1 MRLTVNRR
9 PILVFLA
16 SAAAA
21 FGAVALAV
29 LLVRKIRVAL
39 AGEVLLTQERAS
51 YTVRLEQRIPVTHN
65 VRLFRFALKSPQQ
78 RLGFR
83 VGEHVLLYARIG
95 DRTVMRP
102 YTPVSRTDHRGSF
115 DIMVKIYPAGV
126 SRKHPNGGLMS
137 QYLDSLQPGDKI
149 EIQGPKGRFVY
160 EGRGLFATADGR
172 RLPLVTRLGLVAAGS
187 GVTPMLTAAATPSR
201 RRHRPD
207 ERHDDR
213 RQPQRGRHHRAPG
226 TRRVRQ
232 EPRGFQH
239 TVCVEQAAYV
249 RGRGGLLARTPEPGH
264 HDRAPSAAG
273 LWHDGAVLWAP
284 TVHRRRLRAGPQG
297 DRTQAAQS
305 ALLLNARLRPPLFLS
320 SKLCGCILDR

>member
-172 RLPLVTRLGLVAAGS
+172 RLPLVTRLGL
-187 GVTPMLTAAATPSR
+187 LL
-201 RRHRPD
+201 RHLLAD
-207 ERHDDR
+207 GIDQTSVMMIDVNHSEEDII
-213 RQPQRGRHHRAPG
+213 A
-226 TRRVRQ
+226 RQ
-232 EPRGFQH
+232 ELDEYAKNHGGFSIR
-239 TVCVEQAAYV
+239 YV
-249 RGRGGLLARTPEPGH
+249 L
-264 HDRAPSAAG
+264 
-273 LWHDGAVLWAP
+273 
-284 TVHRRRLRAGPQG
+284 
-297 DRTQAAQS
+297 
-305 ALLLNARLRPPLFLS
+305 
-320 SKLCGCILDR
+320 SKLPTYEGVAGYLPGPLNLDIMTEHLPPPDSGTMVLCCGPPRFIADVCAPVLREIGHKPHRVLCF